1 MKRVIL
7 FNFNFVKGEE
17 MFKKILFATD
27 ISKASDAVLKCGSGL
42 KSLGAEEVILFY
54 ALGVRHIESLKY
66 LLKEMA
72 EPALLRQKKILEDQG
87 LNVKLEV
94 APGIPSEEIN
104 RYAEAKEVS
113 LIVIGTHGE
122 SAAEHVLF
130 RIGKVTS
137 EVLHSHRK
145 PLLVVRTMITE
156 NKQGEKCVE
165 ASCMDFRKR
174 ILFPTDFSDTSQRAF
189 TYLKKMVE
197 CGAKKI
203 TLFHVQD
210 KTRIDRHLKDKLD
223 EFNKIDTERLEM
235 YKKVLIE
242 LGAEDVQIKIPYGI
256 PTKEILDEAKND
268 YSLIVMGSQGRGF
281 VEEIFVGSVSHN
293 VVRNANISVLLVPAL
308 R

>member
-1 MKRVIL
+1 
-7 FNFNFVKGEE
+7 

-27 ISKASDAVLKCGSGL
+27 ISKASDAVLSCGAGL
-42 KSLGAEEVILFY
+42 KNLGAEEVILFY

-66 LLKEMA
+66 LLKDMA
-72 EPALLRQKKILEDQG
+72 EPALLRQKKMLEDQG
-87 LNVKLEV
+87 LNVKLEIG
-94 APGIPSEEIN
+94 PGIPSEEIN
-104 RYAEAKEVS
+104 KYAEAKDVS
-113 LIVIGTHGE
+113 LIVMGTHGE
-122 SAAEHVLF
+122 TAAQHILF
-130 RIGKVTS
+130 RIGGVTS
-137 EVLHSHRK
+137 EVLHHHTK
-145 PLLVVRTMITE
+145 PLLVVRTIVTDGD
-156 NKQGEKCVE
+156 NGEKCFE

-174 ILFPTDFSDTSQRAF
+174 ILYPTDFSDTAQRAF
-189 TYLKKMVE
+189 SYIEKLVE

-203 TLFHVQD
+203 TLLHIQD
-210 KTRIDRHLKDKLD
+210 KTKIDKHLKHKLE

-242 LGAEDVQIKIPYGI
+242 KGAEDIQIKIPYGI

-293 VVRNANISVLLVPAL
+293 VVRNADISVLLVPAV